1 MKKVFADINFK
12 KLALPCAAGA
22 ITIVLTVIL
31 AIVFFNISR
40 NISENGALADN
51 EAEHNREVIQLADI
65 SENEEMRGVWIA
77 SIGNLNYPS
86 SKGLTKK
93 ELQAELDK
101 ILETCSEIGFNTI
114 FFQVRP
120 CGDAL
125 YKSEVFPQSEYVSGE
140 QGKNADGSFDSL
152 EYLLEKAKD
161 YNISIH
167 AWLNP
172 FRATNGSA
180 SKPQLDT
187 AALSENN
194 PARLHPEYTV
204 AFADGKLYYNPGIP
218 EVRELIVSEIKYIC
232 ENYPELSGIHIDDYF
247 YPYPSGKAEF
257 EDGEAYEKYGN
268 GQSIADFRRNSVN
281 AFVKSAY
288 ETVKS
293 VNKDLRFGVSPFG
306 IWANK
311 GSDTYI
317 TGSETTGLEAYH
329 TLYCDAIAWAKGGY
343 VDYLIPQVYWSF
355 ETKAAPFDTV
365 ARWWNANLDG
375 TGVDLYI
382 GHGAYKAADYSQG
395 EMTRQIEFS
404 RALLTCYGSAFYGY
418 ADISKNTAGLFDD
431 LKNAFSVAIKYDDG
445 EDGQANTPTE
455 PEITFPLENTTT
467 DNSIYLLGAS
477 DPNYP
482 VVIDGEPISRTKDGY
497 FSVYKTLSNGKNEFL
512 IESRDETKS
521 YVITK
526 LQGPDNSAS
535 AVEMKNYEILNE
547 YPKGEVWLTVGDT
560 IKVSC
565 NAPAGSKVTAKIGG
579 IAIELKPTKYSAA
592 TAKNYTELYEGSAKL
607 LASYA
612 KQGEIASLGT
622 LVFTAQKGN
631 NTATKR
637 AALVNELGKEALIYA
652 EVKNDYS
659 YLKIAPDSSFY
670 DDPTPASIGMR
681 DYVVGYA
688 DGFYKLRC
696 GYYISE
702 NNVRVVKD
710 SALYENRLLGVV
722 VEPNVKDSSNNVEN
736 HTDIR
741 FSVTENVPVNVSTLK
756 DKFTVTLFN
765 TGTQM
770 LPECEIK
777 NNPLI
782 SSYAI
787 KIQNGNVIYEFTLKE
802 AKNYYG
808 FNTVYDDGMII
819 FRLNNPQSL
828 REGDKPLAGKTIIID
843 AGHGGSDIGAPGP
856 ASIGAKLH
864 EADLNLSI
872 ALELRNKL
880 TELGARVIMTR
891 EKDETIDLYARIDI
905 LASMIPDMAI
915 SVHHNSISGS
925 VNASLVRGYLG
936 LYSDCAGIML
946 ADAVANSVTTQLAR
960 LKRPTAYQ
968 MLAVARNHR
977 FPSTLCEMSFICNVE
992 EFQWTVSPGNYER
1005 SAKALA
1011 DGILDFYKE
1020 QAKYLEY

>member
-1 MKKVFADINFK
+1 MKKVFADINFRK
-12 KLALPCAAGA
+12 FVLPLAAGMV
-22 ITIVLTVIL
+22 TFVLTVTL

-40 NISENGALADN
+40 NVSENGVLADYKSD
-51 EAEHNREVIQLADI
+51 NREASQLADI
-65 SENEEMRGVWIA
+65 SENDEMRGVWVA

-86 SKGLTKK
+86 DKGLSKK
-93 ELQAELDK
+93 ELQAELDE

-140 QGKNADGSFDSL
+140 QGKEADGSFDSL
-152 EYLLEKAKD
+152 EYLLSKAKD
-161 YNISIH
+161 YNISVH

-180 SKPQLDT
+180 SKPQLDRS
-187 AALSENN
+187 ALSENN

-204 AFADGKLYYNPGIP
+204 AFADGKLYYNPGLP

-232 ENYPELSGIHIDDYF
+232 ENYPGLSGIHIDDYF

-268 GQSIADFRRNSVN
+268 GQSIADFRRSSVN

-288 ETVKS
+288 EAVKS
-293 VNKDLRFGVSPFG
+293 VSTDLRFGVSPFG

-317 TGSETTGLEAYH
+317 TGSESTGLEAYS
-329 TLYCDAIAWAKGGY
+329 TLYCDAIAWARGGY
-343 VDYLIPQVYWSF
+343 VDYLVPQVYWSF
-355 ETKAAPFDTV
+355 ETKAAPFDV
-365 ARWWNANLDG
+365 IARWWNANLDG

-382 GHGAYKAADYSQG
+382 GHGAYKAADYAEG
-395 EMTRQIEFS
+395 EMIRQLEFA
-404 RALLTCYGSAFYGY
+404 RALLTCRGSAFYGY

-431 LKNAFSVAIKYDDG
+431 LKSAFSVAIDYVDESKA
-445 EDGQANTPTE
+445 ENAPKE
-455 PEITFPLENTTT
+455 PEITFPIENTTT
-467 DNSIYLLGAS
+467 EDSTYLLGVS

-482 VVIDGEPISRTKDGY
+482 VVINGEPISRTKDGY
-497 FSVYKTLSNGKNEFL
+497 FSIYKTLSNGKNEFL
-512 IESRDETKS
+512 IQSKDETKS
-521 YVITK
+521 YTITK
-526 LQGPDNSAS
+526 LASPDNSAN
-535 AVEMKNYEILNE
+535 ATEMKTYEILNE
-547 YPKGEVWLTVGDT
+547 YPKGEVWLSLGDT

-565 NAPAGSKVTAKIGG
+565 NAPAGSMVTAKIGG
-579 IAIELKPTKYSAA
+579 IAIELKPTKYSST
-592 TAKNYTELYEGSAKL
+592 TAKNYTELYEGSVKL
-607 LASYA
+607 QASYA
-612 KQGEIASLGT
+612 KAGDIASLGT
-622 LVFTAQKGN
+622 LTFTAQKGN
-631 NTATKR
+631 KTATKR
-637 AALVNELGKEALIYA
+637 AALVNELGKGALIYA

-659 YLKIAPDSSFY
+659 YLKVEPDSSFY

-681 DYVVGYA
+681 DYVVGYEG
-688 DGFYKLRC
+688 GFYKLRC

-722 VEPNVKDSSNNVEN
+722 VEPNVKDTFNNVEN

-756 DKFTVTLFN
+756 DKFTVTLYN

-819 FRLNNPQSL
+819 FRLNNPQSIH
-828 REGDKPLAGKTIIID
+828 EGDTPLSGKTIIID
-843 AGHGGSDIGAPGP
+843 AGHGGNDIGAPGP

-880 TELGARVIMTR
+880 AALGARVIMTR
-891 EKDETIDLYARIDI
+891 EKDETLDLYDRIDI

-925 VNASLVRGYLG
+925 VNPSLVRGYLG

-946 ADAVANSVTTQLAR
+946 ADAVADSVTTQLAR

-1005 SAKALA
+1005 SAQALA